1 MWNEACED
9 ASRNQAQSVVTDCL
23 HKTRGNI
30 SDVFCMPVSWHD
42 VACIAVCTSMAEF
55 GDVVELICNKQLA
68 KMVIANVAKIAPP
81 PQDLSILLTYA
92 AAKTHPKA
100 GEIVK
105 EPLFVERE
113 KRVRHA
119 LQFTITEEAGS
130 AMWERSMVKISCVL
144 SFHMDASPVETLN
157 AVFGSVVRSDLRRC
171 EDLHESE
178 TKDHLDTVLAGDMVE
193 TVSDVLAAT

>member
-1 MWNEACED
+1 
-9 ASRNQAQSVVTDCL
+9 
-23 HKTRGNI
+23 
-30 SDVFCMPVSWHD
+30 
-42 VACIAVCTSMAEF
+42 MAES

-68 KMVIANVAKIAPP
+68 KTVVANVAKIAPP
-81 PQDLSILLTYA
+81 TQDLSTLLTFA

-119 LQFTITEEAGS
+119 LQFTITEESGS
-130 AMWERSMVKISCVL
+130 VMWERPMVKISCVL

-171 EDLHESE
+171 EDLHEFE
-178 TKDHLDTVLAGDMVE
+178 TRDHLDTILAGNIVE
-193 TVSDVLAAT
+193 TVSDVLDAK

>member
-1 MWNEACED
+1 
-9 ASRNQAQSVVTDCL
+9 
-23 HKTRGNI
+23 
-30 SDVFCMPVSWHD
+30 MPVSWHD
-42 VACIAVCTSMAEF
+42 VACIAVCTSMVEF

-68 KMVIANVAKIAPP
+68 KTVVANVAKIAPP
-81 PQDLSILLTYA
+81 PQDLSTLLTFA

-100 GEIVK
+100 GGIVK

-130 AMWERSMVKISCVL
+130 AIWERPMVKISCVL
-144 SFHMDASPVETLN
+144 SFHMDVSPLETLN
-157 AVFGSVVRSDLRRC
+157 TVFGSVVRSDLRRC

-178 TKDHLDTVLAGDMVE
+178 TRDHLDTILAGDMVE
-193 TVSDVLAAT
+193 TVSSVLAVT